1 MTRRS
6 FASVVLLVAVLVAGC
21 EPSPCPTP
29 APPRPPAK
37 RPVLLVFTASWCGA
51 CQRQKPRLAEIK
63 ATGAEVNV
71 YDVDE
76 NPAMAQKYAVTSLP
90 TYILYLTRPTP
101 FRTHDAAE
109 VLVILKNR

>member
-1 MTRRS
+1 MTRHS
-6 FASVVLLVAVLVAGC
+6 FASAVLLLVVLIAGC
-21 EPSPCPTP
+21 EPSPCSTP
-29 APPRPPAK
+29 SPSRPPAK

-51 CQRQKPRLAEIK
+51 CQRQKSVLAEIK
-63 ATGAEVNV
+63 ATGAEVTV

-76 NPAMAQKYAVTSLP
+76 NPAMAQKYGVTSLP

-101 FRTHDAAE
+101 FHTHDAAE